1 LAVITWLPPV
11 ADHFQHQRCC
21 LPRKAPSSFCYSALH
36 VFAYPPSRWSSGRLN
51 PALSRTQFPCG
62 SGQYRIRLEDFLVR
76 FDAESDNSANQ
87 VESTGRKL
95 YKRPFRLASR
105 QQTLR
110 STRLIGHKFKTLTN
124 KNQPYQRKCCAR

>member
-51 PALSRTQFPCG
+51 PALSPLSFHVGAGSIIFDSRISWYDWTPNQIIQQIRSSPREENCTSGLLGLLPASKLCG
-62 SGQYRIRLEDFLVR
+62 QPGL
-76 FDAESDNSANQ
+76 
-87 VESTGRKL
+87 
-95 YKRPFRLASR
+95 
-105 QQTLR
+105 
-110 STRLIGHKFKTLTN
+110 GHKFKTLTN
-124 KNQPYQRKCCAR
+124 KNQPYQRKCYAR